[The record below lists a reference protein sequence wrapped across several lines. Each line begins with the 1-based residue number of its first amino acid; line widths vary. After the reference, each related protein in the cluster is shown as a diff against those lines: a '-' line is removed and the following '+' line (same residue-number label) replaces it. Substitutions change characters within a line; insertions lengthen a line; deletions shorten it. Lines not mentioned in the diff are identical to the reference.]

1 MAIGKHRPPI
11 FKIFCTQLAATLL
24 ISAIYYFTS
33 GKVSAYSAF
42 LGGAIFIVPQVY
54 FSLKAFMYTGARA
67 IDKIVISFYKG
78 ESAKIILIVI
88 GFGLVFSF
96 VRPLDYFALY
106 STFIVL
112 LLINCFSALMKNTQA
127 KQKKF

>member
-1 MAIGKHRPPI
+1 MAIGIHRPPI

-24 ISAIYYFTS
+24 ISAIYYFVS
-33 GKVSAYSAF
+33 GKVAAYSAF
-42 LGGAIFIVPQVY
+42 LGGAVFVVPQLY
-54 FSLKAFMYTGARA
+54 FMLKAFMYSGARA

-106 STFIVL
+106 SAFIVL
-112 LLINCFSALMKNTQA
+112 LIINCFSALMKNSAT
-127 KQKKF
+127 KRKNF